1 MSKILKRP
9 MFRGGGKVNSVGTG
23 ITSGLADREPM
34 QEGGYLDSP
43 YYKYFVKPA
52 QRTTQTIL
60 SPFTNV
66 GADIGNLTSKFLGGS
81 GELFKYYD
89 PISGKME
96 TTSQFYE
103 SSPFITGSK
112 KEKEETQEKQDLEK
126 ELDTLLKST
135 KTPST
140 AGQTPPIVTDEGKT
154 TVTGTMD
161 QPTPEPKLFE
171 DDDLYSMSEENIK
184 ERAKFFEEM
193 LAKDKKQ
200 KVFDALIAAA
210 PGILEEDYGKAIKEA
225 GAETKD
231 DVERQARL
239 LAIQEDIETRKAK
252 VKAMTP
258 TSLMS
263 NVAFLTSDKGGG
275 LSTEEAINRL
285 APVGTSF
292 QKDYTPSRQIFDYT
306 KEFQDNLD
314 NFVSSNASGYGVGT
328 FLASEFSVPMQTYE
342 FNEEGK
348 RVPTELQPG
357 EVVWDPVN
365 LVLKARNAKGE
376 TQFFD
381 FDKNDLKSINPAIRF
396 ARG

>member
-34 QEGGYLDSP
+34 QEGGYLGSP

-66 GADIGNLTSKFLGGS
+66 GADIGNITSKFLGGS

-89 PISGKME
+89 PISGEME

-193 LAKDKKQ
+193 LGKDRKQ

-263 NVAFLTSDKGGG
+263 NVDFLTSAKGGG

-292 QKDYTPSRQIFDYT
+292 QKTT
-306 KEFQDNLD
+306 HLQDK
-314 NFVSSNASGYGVGT
+314 
-328 FLASEFSVPMQTYE
+328 FLTIQ
-342 FNEEGK
+342 
-348 RVPTELQPG
+348 
-357 EVVWDPVN
+357 
-365 LVLKARNAKGE
+365 
-376 TQFFD
+376 
-381 FDKNDLKSINPAIRF
+381 KSF
-396 ARG
+396 KTT